1 MNDASNPDSH
11 DNPIAPE
18 VIEAA
23 ATALASLWKR
33 IEKRAPE
40 DMRARVEVMLQMVE
54 AVKAAPTVKGRLE
67 LSKLLEDLGAE
78 LRGRKPW
85 EATFYRDGRL
95 GITRAQD
102 PITIQGAVDHRRV
115 EAFFDRYVKR
125 AEAAFERLEYFYR
138 RAGIADPKAKE
149 ERKPWDQA
157 YANMDNYRELI
168 WGKVVRPR

>member
-1 MNDASNPDSH
+1 M

-23 ATALASLWKR
+23 VTALASLWKR

-40 DMRARVEVMLQMVE
+40 DMRARVEATMQMVE
-54 AVKAAPTVKGRLE
+54 AAKVDASVKARIE
-67 LSKLLEDLGAE
+67 LSKRLEDLNAE

-115 EAFFDRYVKR
+115 EAFFERYVKR

-138 RAGIADPKAKE
+138 RAGIADPKTKE

-157 YANMDNYRELI
+157 YSNMDNYRELI